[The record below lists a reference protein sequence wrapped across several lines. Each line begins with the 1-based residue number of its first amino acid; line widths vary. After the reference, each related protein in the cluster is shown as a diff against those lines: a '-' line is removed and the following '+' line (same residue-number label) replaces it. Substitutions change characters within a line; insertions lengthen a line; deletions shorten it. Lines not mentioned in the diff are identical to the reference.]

1 MNSGVIG
8 ARLAAVRKSLGFT
21 QKQVAHY
28 LGVKREAIAYVE
40 SGARQITT
48 TTLTKLA
55 DLYGYKVSYFIDDT
69 KEEEL
74 PHVSITFRVT
84 DLSDSDL
91 EIIASVKRIASNL
104 GSLNSLLGVEK

>member
-1 MNSGVIG
+1 MNSEAIG

-55 DLYGYKVSYFIDDT
+55 DLYGYKVSHFIDDA
-69 KEEEL
+69 KEEP
-74 PHVSITFRVT
+74 PHVSIAFRVT